1 MDKVVNEG
9 GDVRVATCIW
19 LATGLGITSPPIFGK
34 RTSAGT
40 QISLH
45 RFMQGKDRC

>member
-19 LATGLGITSPPIFGK
+19 LATGLGITSPPIFDGGPS
-34 RTSAGT
+34 RT

-45 RFMQGKDRC
+45 KFMQGEGRC